1 MENILMIGTKVYHW
15 VEGLEKPEV
24 LRVTSVNDTQVK
36 LKKNDG
42 TTEKIE
48 KQVLL
53 NNYTLLIPDAILGLS
68 IVQVSD
74 LEDVMVTVYRRKEI
88 DEKSVLPYCV
98 CRQNITDFFGNALD
112 PNFSSCG
119 MSVTLN
125 TLPEGV
131 PMENI
136 LACDGVNKQTSIALY
151 IDDTLSDILGLIKS
165 KNYDIVLY
173 NLFMDH
179 AKYISNKH
187 SNPKVYFDIV
197 SKQNTLDGYCKTLKD
212 LLVYNNFMY
221 DVMVGF
227 NIYPLEVDLNNTED
241 KTSDEY
247 FKFIKYLS
255 TLLRENIV
263 DTLILKYDKDIDLS
277 TIENKY
283 VLVSDKNE
291 NLYVVAYI
299 SSGKYHIPVEEVEST
314 DNITQLYNVI
324 HPSATSSLSEAY
336 DMVRYNKDKYLK

>member
-15 VEGLEKPEV
+15 VGETEKLEV
-24 LRVTSVNDTQVK
+24 SRITSINDTQVK

-48 KQVLL
+48 KDILL
-53 NNYTLLIPDAILGLS
+53 NNYTLLMPDAILGLS

-119 MSVTLN
+119 MSITLN

-131 PMENI
+131 SMENI

-179 AKYISNKH
+179 AKYISSKH

-212 LLVYNNFMY
+212 LLEYNNFMY
-221 DVMVGF
+221 DILVGF
-227 NIYPLEVDLNNTED
+227 NIYPLEADLSNMKD
-241 KTSDEY
+241 KSSDEY
-247 FKFIKYLS
+247 LSFIKDLS
-255 TLLRENIV
+255 ALMRENIV
-263 DTLILKYDKDIDLS
+263 DTLILEYDKDIDLS
-277 TIENKY
+277 AIENKF

-291 NLYVVAYI
+291 KLYVVAYI
-299 SSGKYHIPVEEVEST
+299 SSGKYHIPVEEVESA

-324 HPSATSSLSEAY
+324 HPSANSSLTEAY
-336 DMVRYNKDKYLK
+336 NIVRYNRDKYLK